1 MGLLNKDGT
10 LNKANYD
17 KKLKKQQETF
27 AQIDAAMSILE
38 KLPDLSDAVLD
49 MLDTD
54 SLSLSLSPM
63 GFLFNILRSLG
74 VSEETLR
81 EWIIEILIYALPA
94 VEVGL
99 KASLLANLK
108 SLVSC
113 NSDARI
119 PFYMR
124 KKVGPTFTDI
134 MSLSGVDNRGLI
146 IPISSIDPEGMLD
159 LSPFTAPGST
169 RYFGCIPD
177 SRLDYTLRS
186 VIEKIGLYEEE
197 TKDGGWLN
205 EVSSTG
211 ASSAQ
216 LAKLARAD
224 DFNAFLWYAIHKG
237 NKMSPF
243 DLTSK
248 EMGLTTDGKF
258 KYNDKEYSLHNIN
271 GSSKST
277 LGGYTILKCKD
288 HDGPGSEFS
297 AGSTFC
303 MGNNGNISI
312 LIKSKSEYEQILV
325 DISSDWF
332 SCNWY
337 VNKSNYVS
345 NTGISKP
352 KERNYEK
359 EHGICNIKHYKET
372 DLAGRA
378 IKGAPECIQFTI
390 LPKPYIF
397 IPTVAKAPDG
407 KIAVVSQVKR
417 LLFDADGTPNPK
429 GRYSFDSEGQTFENA
444 RHVYDVS
451 DEVRNEVVRNDTVG
465 YEINLKTGQYKL
477 TDISKAN
484 QLVECYPGLTVYEF
498 NYDFVMGMKLFDP
511 KVVCQRILENASNA
525 NYSADINFGWSFN
538 KLKDKNTA
546 SYSFVGEKQRLVEVV
561 RQIIEEDEEINDC
574 FFTFSNEQYE
584 KMLDAT
590 EELRYGKMPFDNGYS
605 DDSGIDMSEVT
616 NILSAYPENGTL
628 EEQKYVLNKALEA
641 ATGIFNN
648 IGSGGIESASSSNS
662 SSTNKKK
669 SGLKLNS
676 NLGTDFLLNAL
687 ESMVMAIVDAMLS
700 PKVLLLLAVNQA
712 LMSGDSDKPI
722 TAKDL
727 MSAMQNIV
735 KSLVR
740 EVRDMIMEK
749 ILDYII
755 KTLTPIALQIQA
767 LIVSEQLQAYLQII
781 KLLLSWFNKGMQVA
795 NGLGSALSSMLS
807 SFKSRF
813 GDSFDGIDDVNSA
826 YSGLANMDLPT
837 VLDDIQYADIDLND
851 ISESTP
857 IIENC

>member
-1 MGLLNKDGT
+1 MGVLNKDGT

-38 KLPDLSDAVLD
+38 KLPDLTDTVLD
-49 MLDTD
+49 MFDMD

-119 PFYMR
+119 PFNMR
-124 KKVGPTFTDI
+124 KKIGPVFTDI
-134 MSLSGVDNRGLI
+134 MSLSGEDDRGLI
-146 IPISSIDPEGMLD
+146 IPISVIDPEGMLD

-169 RYFGCIPD
+169 RYFGCVPD
-177 SRLDYTLRS
+177 SRLNYTLRS

-197 TKDGGWLN
+197 INNGGWL
-205 EVSSTG
+205 EGVSVTS

-216 LAKLARAD
+216 MAKLARAD
-224 DFNAFLWYAIHKG
+224 DFNAFLWYALHKG

-243 DLTSK
+243 VLSNPQFSFNNG
-248 EMGLTTDGKF
+248 EFNYNGKP
-258 KYNDKEYSLHNIN
+258 YSLHDIN
-271 GSSKST
+271 GKPKST
-277 LGGYTILKCKD
+277 LGGYTILKCNVSD
-288 HDGPGSEFS
+288 EDPGSEFS

-303 MGNNGNISI
+303 MSDKGKGNISI

-345 NTGISKP
+345 NTGISKQ

-359 EHGICNIKHYKET
+359 EHGICNIKSYKET

-378 IKGAPECIQFTI
+378 IKGVPECLQFTI

-397 IPTVAKAPDG
+397 IPTVTKTPEG

-429 GRYSFDSEGQTFENA
+429 GRYSLNSESQTFKKA
-444 RHVYDVS
+444 RIEY
-451 DEVRNEVVRNDTVG
+451 NGGNKVVTGSVDGVD
-465 YEINLKTGQYKL
+465 YEINLDTGEYNLK
-477 TDISKAN
+477 DKSKASE
-484 QLVECYPGLTVYEF
+484 LIECYPGLTVYEF

-525 NYSADINFGWSFN
+525 NYNVGIKFDLSFN
-538 KLKDKNTA
+538 KLRDKNT
-546 SYSFVGEKQRLVEVV
+546 YSFVGEKQRLIEVV

-574 FFTFSNEQYE
+574 FFSFSNEQYE
-584 KMLDAT
+584 KMLNAT
-590 EELRYGKMPFDNGYS
+590 EELRYGKMPYDNGYS
-605 DDSGIDMSEVT
+605 EDSGIDMSEIT
-616 NILSAYPENGTL
+616 NILSSYPENGTL

-648 IGSGGIESASSSNS
+648 IGSGGIESTNSSTTSSSRRN
-662 SSTNKKK
+662 
-669 SGLKLNS
+669 LKLNG
-676 NLGTDFLLNAL
+676 NFGTDFLLKAL

-712 LMSGDSDKPI
+712 LMSNDSDKPI
-722 TAKDL
+722 TAEDL
-727 MSAMQNIV
+727 MSAMQNII

-749 ILDYII
+749 VLDYII

-781 KLLLSWFNKGMQVA
+781 KLLLAWFNKGMQVA
-795 NGLGSALSSMLS
+795 NGLGSALSSILS